1 MADKIKIGDLRELT
15 RDELGQRRR
24 DLEDELF
31 NLRMRKSMKQL
42 ENPLR
47 LRHIGREIGQILT
60 VLREDTLGI
69 RKLAQAKTSIMDAAG
84 KKGKS

>member
-1 MADKIKIGDLRELT
+1 MADKIKITDLREMT
-15 RDELGQRRR
+15 RDELQQRRR

-47 LRHIGREIGQILT
+47 LRHLGREIGQILT
-60 VLREDTLGI
+60 VLREDQLGI
-69 RKLAQAKTSIMDAAG
+69 RKLVQAKTSIMDAAG

>member
-1 MADKIKIGDLRELT
+1 MADKVKITDLREMT
-15 RDELGQRRR
+15 RDELAHRRR

-47 LRHIGREIGQILT
+47 LR
-60 VLREDTLGI
+60 
-69 RKLAQAKTSIMDAAG
+69 KLAQARSSIMDKAG

>member
-1 MADKIKIGDLRELT
+1 MADKVKITDLREMT
-15 RDELGQRRR
+15 RDELAHRRR

-60 VLREDTLGI
+60 VLREDELGI
-69 RKLAQAKTSIMDAAG
+69 RKLAQAKTSIMEAAG